1 MFTSV
6 LHRVLLGGLPLY
18 YVCAMSRMFVPRQT
32 PSEAEEIRASFGV
45 IQADLR
51 STHYISLEIEALYR
65 IKMRHGKN
73 YTLFSMAKRCGG

>member
-1 MFTSV
+1 
-6 LHRVLLGGLPLY
+6 
-18 YVCAMSRMFVPRQT
+18 MFVPRHT
-32 PSEAEEIRASFGV
+32 PSEAEEIRAYFGV

-65 IKMRHGKN
+65 IKMRHGKS